1 MRKPMFRTLIMFT
14 LVSSISLVNANEL
27 RVVEDPATGL
37 ISKVEFVDNYG
48 NVSKTIKSGW
58 PSGKAVSAINFRT
71 AEVASSQKLLSA
83 KITILPAKNHVL
95 VNVSQA
101 RQVSEMEYKQTSLPY
116 DVRHNITLYDHTG
129 KSVSTLMNLPCKP
142 FDISDSA
149 NKFLCYYEPTYS
161 PDGWPIGEHADDE
174 FKNWALYIFEFDGNQ
189 WTRSKFIGEGGYSTA
204 KMSPN
209 GQWLALPSAKSLP
222 KHTDLLLLYALDKP
236 AGSPPVKILEGERVN
251 RFTRIGNK
259 GEVII
264 DKINIRFAKNG
275 EPVRE
280 IIKTEII
287 YAPETN

>member
-27 RVVEDPATGL
+27 RVVEDKMTGRV
-37 ISKVEFVDNYG
+37 SKIEFLDDSG
-48 NVSKTIKSGW
+48 NVVNTIKSGR
-58 PSGKAVSAINFRT
+58 SIGQVVNAINFSST
-71 AEVASSQKLLSA
+71 EVSSSKKLLLA
-83 KITILPAKNHVL
+83 KTTIFPAKNRVL
-95 VNVSQA
+95 VNVG
-101 RQVSEMEYKQTSLPY
+101 QVRKVGDLEYKQTSLPY

-142 FDISDSA
+142 LDISDSA
-149 NKFLCYYEPTYS
+149 NKFLCYYEPAYD
-161 PDGWPIGEHADDE
+161 PDGWSIGEYADDE
-174 FKNWALYIFEFDGNQ
+174 FKNWALYIFEFNGKQ
-189 WTRSKFIGEGGYSTA
+189 WNRSKFLGKGDFSTA
-204 KMSPN
+204 LISPN
-209 GQWLALPSAKSLP
+209 GQWLALLDSRPLP

-264 DKINIRFAKNG
+264 DKINIRFDKNG